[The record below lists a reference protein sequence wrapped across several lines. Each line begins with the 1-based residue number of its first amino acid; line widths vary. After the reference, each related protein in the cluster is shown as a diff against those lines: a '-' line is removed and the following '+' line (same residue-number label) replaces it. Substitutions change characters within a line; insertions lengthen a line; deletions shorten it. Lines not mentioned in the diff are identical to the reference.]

1 MYAAALFLALVASAQ
16 AQLAFDSSTGTYSCP
31 VPEGAYC
38 AGDSLSTNIIIR
50 CTSGTGQ
57 PGNCNDNLAG
67 ISPIGVKSSA
77 QCYQTSVSAG
87 DAACSFNGLAYPDSG
102 MPYPIAGASNSSAG
116 GAAATSAAPYAAGN
130 GTSGG
135 ASPTGAA
142 TPAPFEGAGAK
153 VMASGA
159 LGAAVMVAGLMM

>member
-1 MYAAALFLALVASAQ
+1 
-16 AQLAFDSSTGTYSCP
+16 
-31 VPEGAYC
+31 
-38 AGDSLSTNIIIR
+38 
-50 CTSGTGQ
+50 
-57 PGNCNDNLAG
+57 
-67 ISPIGVKSSA
+67 
-77 QCYQTSVSAG
+77 
-87 DAACSFNGLAYPDSG
+87 

-116 GAAATSAAPYAAGN
+116 GAAPYAAGN

-153 VMASGA
+153 VMVSGA